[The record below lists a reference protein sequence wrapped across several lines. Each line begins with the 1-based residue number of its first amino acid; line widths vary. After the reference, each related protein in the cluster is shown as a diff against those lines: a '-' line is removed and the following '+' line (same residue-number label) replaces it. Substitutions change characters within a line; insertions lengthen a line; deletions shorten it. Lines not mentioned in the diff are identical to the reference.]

1 MSRSLDR
8 QVALVT
14 GAASGIGRAAS
25 LAFARQGARVVVSDV
40 DVPGGEETVARIRG
54 GGGEAVF
61 VRADVSVVSE
71 VESLVRR
78 TVDTYGR
85 LDCAHNNAAIEGQ
98 PALLHEYR
106 EDVWDRVM
114 SVNLKGL
121 WLCMKF
127 EIVRMLEL
135 GGGAIVNT
143 ASTAGLVGSRGRLGA
158 YSVSKHGVICL
169 TRTAAREYASQG
181 IRVNAVCPGAIE
193 TPMAE
198 RLLGDDLEARA
209 SLAAAHP
216 LGRFGTP
223 EEVAEAAVWLCSNA
237 ASFVTGHALPIDG
250 GYLA

>member
-1 MSRSLDR
+1 M
-8 QVALVT
+8 T
-14 GAASGIGRAAS
+14 GAGSGIGRAAS
-25 LAFARQGARVVVSDV
+25 LAFAREGARVVVSDV
-40 DVPGGEETVARIRG
+40 DLPGGEETVARIKL

-61 VRADVSVVSE
+61 IRADVSLVAE
-71 VESLVRR
+71 VESLVGQ
-78 TVDTYGR
+78 TVDTYGQ

-98 PALLHEYR
+98 RALLHEYS
-106 EDVWDRVM
+106 EEVWDRVM

-127 EIVRMLEL
+127 EILRMLEL

-143 ASTAGLVGSRGRLGA
+143 ASVAGLTGSGGRWGA
-158 YSVSKHGVICL
+158 YSVSKHGVVCL
-169 TRTAAREYASQG
+169 TRTAAREYAPQG

-193 TPMAE
+193 TPMTK
-198 RLLGDDLEARA
+198 RLLGDDVEVRE

-223 EEVAEAAVWLCSNA
+223 EEVAEAVVWLCSDA
-237 ASFVTGHALPIDG
+237 ASFVTGHALSVDG

>member
-1 MSRSLDR
+1 M
-8 QVALVT
+8 
-14 GAASGIGRAAS
+14 
-25 LAFARQGARVVVSDV
+25 
-40 DVPGGEETVARIRG
+40 GG
-54 GGGEAVF
+54 F
-61 VRADVSVVSE
+61 
-71 VESLVRR
+71 
-78 TVDTYGR
+78 
-85 LDCAHNNAAIEGQ
+85 DCAHNNAAIEGQ

-216 LGRFGTP
+216 PGRFGTP

>member
-1 MSRSLDR
+1 MLKALNDR
-8 QVALVT
+8 VALVT

-25 LAFARQGARVVVSDV
+25 LAFAREGARVVVSDV
-40 DVPGGEETVARIRG
+40 DVPGGEETVARIRV

-61 VRADVSVVSE
+61 IRADVSVGSE
-71 VESLVRR
+71 VESLVDQ
-78 TVDTYGR
+78 TVDAYGR

-98 PALLHEYR
+98 PALLHEYP

-114 SVNLKGL
+114 NVNLKGL

-127 EIVRMLEL
+127 EIVSMLEL

-143 ASTAGLVGSRGRLGA
+143 ASTAGMAGSRGRLGA
-158 YSVSKHGVICL
+158 YLVSKHGVICL
-169 TRTAAREYASQG
+169 TRTAAREYASQA

-198 RLLGDDLEARA
+198 RLLRDDLAARE
-209 SLAAAHP
+209 SLARAHP

-223 EEVAEAAVWLCSNA
+223 EEVAEAVVWLCSDA
-237 ASFVTGHALPIDG
+237 ASFITGHALPVDG

>member
-1 MSRSLDR
+1 MSKTLEGR
-8 QVALVT
+8 VALVT

-25 LAFARQGARVVVSDV
+25 LSFAREGARVVVSDV
-40 DVPGGEETVARIRG
+40 NVSGGEETVARIKT

-61 VRADVSVVSE
+61 IRADVSVASE
-71 VESLVRR
+71 VESLVEG
-78 TVDTYGR
+78 TVETYGK
-85 LDCAHNNAAIEGQ
+85 LSCAHNNAAVEGQ
-98 PALLHEYR
+98 AALLHEYS
-106 EDVWDRVM
+106 EAVWDRVM
-114 SVNLKGL
+114 AVNLRGL

-143 ASTAGLVGSRGRLGA
+143 ASTAGMVGSRGRLGA
-158 YSVSKHGVICL
+158 YAVSKHGVICL
-169 TRTAAREYASQG
+169 TRTAALEYALQG

-198 RLLGDDLEARA
+198 RLLRDDVEARE
-209 SLAAAHP
+209 SMVAAHP

-223 EEVAEAAVWLCSNA
+223 EEVAEAVVWLCSDA

>member
-1 MSRSLDR
+1 MSRTLDDK
-8 QVALVT
+8 VALVT
-14 GAASGIGRAAS
+14 GAGSGIGRAAS
-25 LAFARQGARVVVSDV
+25 LAFAREGARVVASDV
-40 DVPGGEETVARIRG
+40 DLPGGEETVARIKL

-61 VRADVSVVSE
+61 IRADVSLVAE
-71 VESLVRR
+71 VESLVGQ
-78 TVDTYGR
+78 TVDTYGQ

-98 PALLHEYR
+98 RALLHEYS
-106 EDVWDRVM
+106 EEVWDRVM

-127 EIVRMLEL
+127 EILRMLEL

-158 YSVSKHGVICL
+158 YSVSKHGVVCL
-169 TRTAAREYASQG
+169 TRTAAREYAPQG

-193 TPMAE
+193 TPMAK
-198 RLLGDDLEARA
+198 RLLGDDVVVRE

-223 EEVAEAAVWLCSNA
+223 EEVAEAVVWLCSDA
-237 ASFVTGHALPIDG
+237 ASFVTGHALPVDG

>member
-1 MSRSLDR
+1 M
-8 QVALVT
+8 T

-25 LAFARQGARVVVSDV
+25 LAFAREGARVVASDV
-40 DVPGGEETVARIRG
+40 DLPGGEETVARIKL

-61 VRADVSVVSE
+61 IRADVSLVAE
-71 VESLVRR
+71 VESLVGQ
-78 TVDTYGR
+78 TVDTYGQ

-98 PALLHEYR
+98 RALLHEYS
-106 EDVWDRVM
+106 EEVWDRVM

-127 EIVRMLEL
+127 EILRMLEL

-158 YSVSKHGVICL
+158 YSVSKHGVVCL
-169 TRTAAREYASQG
+169 TRTAAREYAPQG

-193 TPMAE
+193 TPMAK
-198 RLLGDDLEARA
+198 RLLGDDVEVRE

-223 EEVAEAAVWLCSNA
+223 EEVAEAVVWLCSDA
-237 ASFVTGHALPIDG
+237 ASFVTGHALPVDG